1 MLWRKKKKIANVGKK
16 TKKNANKYIV
26 LDENNQ
32 GDTNF
37 SNIREE
43 QENDSDSCISI
54 DSKSNLEFLYAEII

>member
-1 MLWRKKKKIANVGKK
+1 MF
-16 TKKNANKYIV
+16 NKYIV